1 MSNRMRVCGLFV
13 LLFTASAVAQSRSPI
28 DLANAT
34 VPANAR
40 RIPYGT
46 GPQQFG
52 ELRLPSTKGPHPLA
66 ILVHGGCWLA
76 TLGPMDERILGIDHF
91 RPLAVALTEAGI
103 ATWNVEYRRLG
114 HEGAGWPGTFQD
126 VARGADFVRTFAKA
140 SNIDL
145 TRTIAVGH
153 SAGGHLAMWLAA
165 RKKLPKTSELYSA
178 DPLPLAGVVSLDGPP
193 DLRATIAVQQPICG
207 TPVITNLMGGSPDER
222 PERYRAASPIEL
234 VPLGVRQE
242 FFAGRMFASQAA
254 PYEAA
259 SKKAGDTVRMT
270 VLPEAGHFLFIDPQS
285 AIWPQ
290 VLAGVQRL
298 LSNPK

>member
-1 MSNRMRVCGLFV
+1 MRALSLFV

-91 RPLAVALTEAGI
+91 RPLAAALTEAGI

-114 HEGAGWPGTFQD
+114 HEGGGWPGSFLD
-126 VARGADFVRTFAKA
+126 VARGADFVRTLAQE
-140 SNIDL
+140 NNLDL
-145 TRTIAVGH
+145 TRVIALGH
-153 SAGGHLAMWLAA
+153 SAGGHFAMWLAG
-165 RKKLPKTSELYSA
+165 RSKLPTTSELYIA
-178 DPLPLAGVVSLDGPP
+178 NPLRLNGVVNLDGPE
-193 DLRATIAVQQPICG
+193 DLKATIAVQQPICG
-207 TPVITNLMGGSPDER
+207 APVITNLLGGSPDER
-222 PERYRAASPIEL
+222 PERYRMASPIEML
-234 VPLGVRQE
+234 PLGIPQE
-242 FFAGRMFASQAA
+242 LFAGRMFASQAA

-259 SKKAGDTVRMT
+259 SKKAGDAVRMT
-270 VLPEAGHFLFIDPQS
+270 VLAEAGHFLFIDPQS